1 MTQTIDRKRA
11 YAAPEAVFS
20 HPFEVLH
27 SSELSYDEKVQVLR
41 NWKQSLEQLQ
51 TASEE
56 NMLNEAGPSDVSI
69 KLAAVT
75 NALIEMH
82 AI

>member
-1 MTQTIDRKRA
+1 MTTIDRKKA
-11 YAAPEAVFS
+11 LAAPESVFS

-27 SSELSYDEKVQVLR
+27 SGELTHDEKVSILR

-56 NMLNEAGPSDVSI
+56 NMLNEAGSSDVSMR
-69 KLAAVT
+69 LAAVT

-82 AI
+82 AT

>member
-1 MTQTIDRKRA
+1 MTTIDRQKA
-11 YAAPEAVFS
+11 FCTPETVFS

-27 SSELSYDEKVQVLR
+27 SGDLAHDEKVKILR

-56 NMLNEAGPSDVSI
+56 NMLNEAGTSDVSNR
-69 KLAAVT
+69 LAAVT

-82 AI
+82 AT

>member
-1 MTQTIDRKRA
+1 MTHIDIKRA
-11 YAAPEAVFS
+11 FASPESVFS

-27 SSELSYDEKVQVLR
+27 SNDLSYDEKVRVLR

-56 NMLNEAGPSDVSI
+56 NMLNEAGQSDVSI
-69 KLAAVT
+69 RLAAVT
-75 NALIEMH
+75 NALIEMR
-82 AI
+82 AT

>member
-1 MTQTIDRKRA
+1 MGTIDRQRA
-11 YAAPEAVFS
+11 YASPEAVFS

-27 SSELSYDEKVQVLR
+27 SSELTHEEKVEVLR

-56 NMLNEAGPSDVSI
+56 NMLNEPGSSDVSL

-82 AI
+82 AL

>member
-1 MTQTIDRKRA
+1 MTTIDRHKA
-11 YAAPEAVFS
+11 LCAPEAVFS

-27 SSELSYDEKVQVLR
+27 SSELGYDEKVKILR

-56 NMLNEAGPSDVSI
+56 NMLNEAGTSDVSTR
-69 KLAAVT
+69 LAAVT

-82 AI
+82 AT

>member
-1 MTQTIDRKRA
+1 MTQIDRKRA
-11 YAAPEAVFS
+11 FASPDAVFS

-27 SSELSYDEKVQVLR
+27 SNDLSYDEKVKVLR

-56 NMLNEAGPSDVSI
+56 NMLNEGGQSDVSI

-75 NALIEMH
+75 NALIEMR
-82 AI
+82 AT

>member
-1 MTQTIDRKRA
+1 MTTIDRQKA
-11 YAAPEAVFS
+11 FCTPETVFS

-27 SSELSYDEKVQVLR
+27 SGDLDYDEKVKILR

-56 NMLNEAGPSDVSI
+56 NMLNEAGTSDVSNR
-69 KLAAVT
+69 LAAVT

-82 AI
+82 AT